1 MELLTPHVLHAQQR
15 EARLRLLW
23 SAGHL
28 PEGMERLR
36 LGPVDE
42 DEEGGEPQGQE
53 QTQEPGH
60 LPLLTTPLRAALAAV
75 TVSRARGSQGW
86 FFSLPPGFRLLSR
99 HFTSSQ
105 SNALLSSLR

>member
-60 LPLLTTPLRAALAAV
+60 LPLLTTQGCPC
-75 TVSRARGSQGW
+75 SSDSQQGQG
-86 FFSLPPGFRLLSR
+86 LPRLVLLTPTRFRLLSR

-105 SNALLSSLR
+105 SNVLLSSLR